1 MRKKVLVA
9 FTTLLFTLT
18 GALCACSQN
27 DTPKT
32 PEVESVTLS
41 EEAMALYVGDE
52 KTLEAKILPDTASD
66 KSVKWYAGDENI
78 VTVNNGKIK
87 AIATG
92 YTFVLAKSNDGGL
105 TDSCTIKVYEKA
117 TDVRLDKSELT
128 MVVGVEQTLVPTVT
142 PSTSVDDL
150 VWSCE
155 PVGIVSV
162 NKGKIMPLIEGNA
175 VVKVSTADGSKSA
188 ICNITVKACTKDIIL
203 SSENLNDDELTLL
216 FNESEEVSA
225 KIIPDNAMQ
234 GVKWSS
240 DNSQIA
246 NVDENGKITA
256 GTVAG
261 KTNITATSEDGVVS
275 KTIKVTVFDPSVVD
289 NITFEKSSYN
299 VLKGSTNEKLAVKF
313 MPEESATG
321 KTIEFNSSNQNIATI
336 SNDGTITALN
346 YGRTTITAKVG
357 EKQATCEVIVTR
369 FADSTGLVMHYNE
382 QDGTLQNVTI
392 NSDNIAQ
399 RVNTFATGDGQ
410 GSYVYYAEATFNG
423 ISLKDFTGG
432 TTGIGMI
439 HAVNAVNSKE
449 TNKDF
454 LFDKI
459 NSYIFNADNN
469 SYGMWYRQGI
479 GYDVSD
485 NDLLYNVD
493 MNMLGTFGTTMKKT
507 FTEQTSLKYG
517 IARDNNYIY
526 TFINDVMML
535 KRVIPSELKN
545 KATYAG
551 IYTDCCAE
559 EGHYIDNITYLDGEE
574 ALQKI
579 NSADRSFVL
588 SRNEGNEVKFGE
600 NNKSFTLTG
609 KGNWWATSVTPT
621 EFFDANV
628 TIDFDL
634 THTADTE
641 GHIIFNIVGN
651 EEQFKGNTDKTDI
664 KAANNT
670 VVAYSMWTN
679 ATGTQVN
686 GVDVYPDTTTGYNDK
701 ANRDYVEF
709 AKNDGVLHYTIKLSM
724 DENGLVTSV
733 ITVKAGE
740 TIIATATKTTTKAWN
755 NKDLSIHFLAGEK
768 VGYTVSNFIV
778 TKDSNK

>member
-1 MRKKVLVA
+1 MKKLLVFSLSLMSILA
-9 FTTLLFTLT
+9 LGNTLISTTDNSLTETTLLDGQETISLKTIRKENENNTEELLYSKMFTQYGYDDDNNYYLRFST
-18 GALCACSQN
+18 AIKGNIETISY
-27 DTPKT
+27 TRI
-32 PEVESVTLS
+32 VE
-41 EEAMALYVGDE
+41 
-52 KTLEAKILPDTASD
+52 
-66 KSVKWYAGDENI
+66 
-78 VTVNNGKIK
+78 GK
-87 AIATG
+87 
-92 YTFVLAKSNDGGL
+92 
-105 TDSCTIKVYEKA
+105 
-117 TDVRLDKSELT
+117 
-128 MVVGVEQTLVPTVT
+128 
-142 PSTSVDDL
+142 DDL
-150 VWSCE
+150 VKS
-155 PVGIVSV
+155 VDTIYYGILANDKIYYYDGTNSTYSTDASL
-162 NKGKIMPLIEGNA
+162 KGDYYWTCYTIKFSSNSEF
-175 VVKVSTADGSKSA
+175 KD
-188 ICNITVKACTKDIIL
+188 KDITL
-203 SSENLNDDELTLL
+203 SLKVNEKVIADKTTSLNKELGQDE
-216 FNESEEVSA
+216 SIS
-225 KIIPDNAMQ
+225 
-234 GVKWSS
+234 
-240 DNSQIA
+240 
-246 NVDENGKITA
+246 
-256 GTVAG
+256 
-261 KTNITATSEDGVVS
+261 
-275 KTIKVTVFDPSVVD
+275 
-289 NITFEKSSYN
+289 FEKSSYTI
-299 VLKGSTNEKLAVKF
+299 LKGSSSEKLVVNF
-313 MPEESATG
+313 SPEDSSEG
-321 KTIEFNSSNQNIATI
+321 KTIKYSSSNQNIATI
-336 SNDGTITALN
+336 SDDGTVTGLD
-346 YGRTTITAKVG
+346 YGRTVITAEVDDK
-357 EKQATCEVIVTR
+357 KTTCEVIVTR
-369 FADSTGLVMHYNE
+369 FADSTGLTMHYNE

-392 NSDNIAQ
+392 NADNIAQ

-432 TTGIGMI
+432 TTGIGMV
-439 HAVNAVNSKE
+439 HAASVNNSK
-449 TNKDF
+449 TSNKDF

-459 NSYIFNADNN
+459 NSYIFDINN
-469 SYGMWYRQGI
+469 NNYGMWYRQGM

-485 NDLLYNVD
+485 NDLLYNVNID
-493 MNMLGTFGTTMKKT
+493 MLGTFGTTMIKT

-634 THTADTE
+634 THHIDTD

-768 VGYTVSNFIV
+768 VGYTVSNFTV
-778 TKDSNK
+778 TKDSTK

>member
-1 MRKKVLVA
+1 MKKLLVFSLSLMSILA
-9 FTTLLFTLT
+9 LGNTLISTTDNSLTETTLLDGQETISLKTIRKENENNTEELLYSKMFTQYGYDDDNNYYLRFST
-18 GALCACSQN
+18 AIKGNIETISY
-27 DTPKT
+27 TRI
-32 PEVESVTLS
+32 VE
-41 EEAMALYVGDE
+41 
-52 KTLEAKILPDTASD
+52 
-66 KSVKWYAGDENI
+66 
-78 VTVNNGKIK
+78 GK
-87 AIATG
+87 
-92 YTFVLAKSNDGGL
+92 
-105 TDSCTIKVYEKA
+105 
-117 TDVRLDKSELT
+117 
-128 MVVGVEQTLVPTVT
+128 
-142 PSTSVDDL
+142 DDL
-150 VWSCE
+150 VKS
-155 PVGIVSV
+155 VDTIYYGILANDKIYYYDGTNSTYSTDASL
-162 NKGKIMPLIEGNA
+162 KGDYYWTCYTIKFSSNSEF
-175 VVKVSTADGSKSA
+175 KD
-188 ICNITVKACTKDIIL
+188 KDITL
-203 SSENLNDDELTLL
+203 SLKVNEKVIADKTTSLNKELGQDE
-216 FNESEEVSA
+216 SIS
-225 KIIPDNAMQ
+225 
-234 GVKWSS
+234 
-240 DNSQIA
+240 
-246 NVDENGKITA
+246 
-256 GTVAG
+256 
-261 KTNITATSEDGVVS
+261 
-275 KTIKVTVFDPSVVD
+275 
-289 NITFEKSSYN
+289 FEKSSYTI
-299 VLKGSTNEKLAVKF
+299 LKGSSSEKLVVNF
-313 MPEESATG
+313 SPEDSSEG
-321 KTIEFNSSNQNIATI
+321 KTIKYSSSNQNIATI
-336 SNDGTITALN
+336 SDDGTVTGLD
-346 YGRTTITAKVG
+346 YGRTVITAEVDDK
-357 EKQATCEVIVTR
+357 KTTCEVIVTR
-369 FADSTGLVMHYNE
+369 FADSTGLTMHYNE

-392 NSDNIAQ
+392 NADNIAQ

-768 VGYTVSNFIV
+768 VGYTVSNFTV
-778 TKDSNK
+778 TKDSTK

>member
-1 MRKKVLVA
+1 MKKLLVFSLSLMSILA
-9 FTTLLFTLT
+9 LGNTLISTTDNSLTETTLLDGQETISLKTIRKENENNTEELLYSKMFTQYGYDDDNNYYLRFST
-18 GALCACSQN
+18 AIKGNIETISY
-27 DTPKT
+27 TRI
-32 PEVESVTLS
+32 VE
-41 EEAMALYVGDE
+41 
-52 KTLEAKILPDTASD
+52 
-66 KSVKWYAGDENI
+66 
-78 VTVNNGKIK
+78 GK
-87 AIATG
+87 
-92 YTFVLAKSNDGGL
+92 
-105 TDSCTIKVYEKA
+105 
-117 TDVRLDKSELT
+117 
-128 MVVGVEQTLVPTVT
+128 
-142 PSTSVDDL
+142 DDL
-150 VWSCE
+150 VKS
-155 PVGIVSV
+155 VDTIYYGILANDKIYYYDGTNSTYSTDASL
-162 NKGKIMPLIEGNA
+162 KGDYYWTCYTIKFSSNSEF
-175 VVKVSTADGSKSA
+175 KD
-188 ICNITVKACTKDIIL
+188 KDITL
-203 SSENLNDDELTLL
+203 SLKVNEKVIADKTTSLNKELGQDE
-216 FNESEEVSA
+216 SIS
-225 KIIPDNAMQ
+225 
-234 GVKWSS
+234 
-240 DNSQIA
+240 
-246 NVDENGKITA
+246 
-256 GTVAG
+256 
-261 KTNITATSEDGVVS
+261 
-275 KTIKVTVFDPSVVD
+275 
-289 NITFEKSSYN
+289 FEKSSYTI
-299 VLKGSTNEKLAVKF
+299 LKGSSSEKLVVNF
-313 MPEESATG
+313 SPEDSSEG
-321 KTIEFNSSNQNIATI
+321 KTIKYSSSNQNIATI
-336 SNDGTITALN
+336 SDDGTVTGLD
-346 YGRTTITAKVG
+346 YGRTVITAEVDDK
-357 EKQATCEVIVTR
+357 KTTCEVIVTR
-369 FADSTGLVMHYNE
+369 FADSTGLTMHYNE

-392 NSDNIAQ
+392 NADNIAQ

-432 TTGIGMI
+432 TTGIGMV
-439 HAVNAVNSKE
+439 HAASVNNSK
-449 TNKDF
+449 TSNKDF

-459 NSYIFNADNN
+459 NSYIFDINN
-469 SYGMWYRQGI
+469 NNYGMWYRQGM

-485 NDLLYNVD
+485 NDLLYNVNID
-493 MNMLGTFGTTMKKT
+493 MLGTFGTTMIKT

-634 THTADTE
+634 THHIDTD

-670 VVAYSMWTN
+670 VVAYSMWTK

-768 VGYTVSNFIV
+768 VGYTVSNFTV
-778 TKDSNK
+778 TKDSTK